1 MATEAGSARERTVGE
16 LRREKTTSQPA
27 VVCRDLH
34 LTYAVYGDGYRP
46 TMRRLVSRRFQPRP
60 LREVNA
66 VRGISFTIH
75 RGEALGI
82 IGRNGAG
89 KSTLLRVIAG
99 LLPPTAGEVYAREKP
114 VLLGVAA
121 ALHPEL
127 SGRRNIFLGGTALGM
142 ARREIEERFD
152 EIVEFAGLADFI
164 DMPFRTY
171 STGMQQRLQFSVAT
185 AIEPDVLLVDEA
197 LSVGDEEFKHR
208 SEERMQELLAKAGA
222 VCLVSHSLSTIL
234 EICSRV
240 IWLHDGVVREDGDP
254 QHVVDTY
261 KKFAGGG

>member
-1 MATEAGSARERTVGE
+1 MAADPGPGRGRTVAE
-16 LRREKTTSQPA
+16 LRKETATDRPA

-46 TMRRLVSRRFQPRP
+46 TLRRLVSRRFQPRP
-60 LREVNA
+60 VREVNA
-66 VRGISFTIH
+66 VRGISFTINQ
-75 RGEALGI
+75 GEALGI

-142 ARREIEERFD
+142 SRREIDVRFD
-152 EIVEFAGLADFI
+152 EIVEFAGLENFI

-185 AIEPDVLLVDEA
+185 AIEPEVLLVDEA

-208 SEERMQELLAKAGA
+208 SEERMKELLAKAGA
-222 VCLVSHSLSTIL
+222 VVIVSHSLETIL

-240 IWLHDGVVREDGDP
+240 AWLDDGVVREDGDP
-254 QHVVDTY
+254 QRVVEAY
-261 KKFAGGG
+261 KKSAGGR